1 MNRKVVHKVFWA
13 WGFEREERWLNDM
26 AACGW
31 NLVDTTGVRYVFE
44 QGTPGEYRYKLE
56 LLENLPS
63 TAESERYLRF
73 MEDAG
78 IQQVAACGRWV
89 YFRRRAEDGPFDLF
103 SDLDSRIA
111 HLRRIRTLLFT
122 VIGVEVI
129 AIMLQLVAFG
139 HVDAPAFKQAM
150 GPVLSQG
157 DALFLVIAAILLVL
171 LAVMV
176 VQTVRV
182 ACHID
187 RLKKERAI
195 RE

>member
-26 AACGW
+26 AALGW

-44 QGTPGEYRYKLE
+44 QGAPGEYCHKLE

-63 TAESERYLRF
+63 AAESERYLRF

-78 IQQVAACGRWV
+78 IEHVAACGRWV
-89 YFRRRAEDGPFDLF
+89 YFRRRSVDGPFDLF

-111 HLRRIRTLLFT
+111 HLRRIRTLLL
-122 VIGVEVI
+122 VVLGVELLAVV
-129 AIMLQLVAFG
+129 LQLVAFA
-139 HVDAPAFKQAM
+139 HVGAPAFEQAM
-150 GPVLSQG
+150 GPVLSAG

-171 LAVMV
+171 LVVMV
-176 VQTVRV
+176 AQTVRV
-182 ACHID
+182 ARHID